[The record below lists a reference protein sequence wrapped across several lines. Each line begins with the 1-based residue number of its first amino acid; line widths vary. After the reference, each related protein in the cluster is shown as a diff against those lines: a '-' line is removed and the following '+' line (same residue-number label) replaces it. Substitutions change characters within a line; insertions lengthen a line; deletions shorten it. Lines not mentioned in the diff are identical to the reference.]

1 MNVLTTV
8 SSLMRRLAN
17 WKVLITT
24 GALFLT
30 AAVVFFASSL
40 PFAIPTVTAACGQPP
55 PDMRFFTSGDQV
67 RQFLTGCGPVGRAA
81 YQNMQIADL
90 FYPALAGLFI
100 AAALAM
106 VLTRLTRPASRVVAL
121 AALPLLGSV
130 FDYLENA
137 AAWVT
142 MTAYPQ
148 HAGAVTDLL
157 GIASTSKQVC
167 TWAAWFILIT
177 AIGMTLVRTARRRHP
192 RRPAI
197 ESTQRMSPVNSSWL
211 TTTP

>member
-1 MNVLTTV
+1 MNVLTAV
-8 SSLMRRLAN
+8 SSLMRRLAS

-67 RQFLTGCGPVGRAA
+67 RQFLTGCGPAGRAA

-90 FYPALAGLFI
+90 FYPALSGLFI
-100 AAALAM
+100 AAAFAM
-106 VLTRLTRPASRVVAL
+106 VLTRLARPASRVVAL

-177 AIGMTLVRTARRRHP
+177 AIGMTLVRSARRRHP

-197 ESTQRMSPVNSSWL
+197 ESNTTGVTDQQQLV